1 MSIAQAKRFTLDE
14 YHKLAE
20 LGFFHQEERIELING
35 ELIQK
40 VGKGKAHETCLRK
53 LLRELPNLVG
63 DRATLQSQAPI
74 TLPPKSEP
82 EADLAIVQNRND
94 NYLSGHPRPGD
105 VLLVME
111 VSDSSLDY
119 DQDVKIPLYAQAGI
133 SDYWIF
139 NLFDNYLESYSE
151 PYQNS
156 QGKYGYLKKRIIL
169 PDQVIALPCFPDL
182 SVDLSKVFPPKVNLS
197 GL

>member
-35 ELIQK
+35 ELIEM
-40 VGKGKAHETCLRK
+40 VSKGVAHETCLRK
-53 LLRELPNLVG
+53 LWKELPTLVG

-74 TLPPKSEP
+74 VIPPKSEP
-82 EADLAIVQNRND
+82 EPDFALIKNRD
-94 NYLSGHPRPGD
+94 DDYLYGHPQPAD

-139 NLFDNYLESYSE
+139 NLFDNYLECYSE

-156 QGKYGYLKKRIIL
+156 QSKYGYLNKRIIL
-169 PDQVIALPCFPDL
+169 PNQVIALPCFPDL
-182 SVDLSKVFPPKVNLS
+182 SVDLGKVFPPKVS
-197 GL
+197 FS